1 MADYEKEKKKIEKK
15 TEPLSIMGA
24 GPSPLRMLG
33 RYLLNKERKKQRK
46 IYFRLDE
53 LILSTT

>member
-1 MADYEKEKKKIEKK
+1 MADYEKEKKKIKKK

-33 RYLLNKERKKQRK
+33 RY
-46 IYFRLDE
+46 
-53 LILSTT
+53 S